1 MKICFASLRK
11 KINYTDVLE
20 YGMDVFYECFRYYKD
35 NNKQHEYSYYNF
47 AWGSKGAERNPDVIK
62 NADVII
68 FPAVQEFIYFANAMH
83 PRDVEKSQV
92 EIRKLYDDLNDKD
105 IILLTQDRGVDEK
118 LVLDYTLEGHVKP
131 KSFKVIDEMDFT
143 MCLQG
148 LKYHFVNTTFRF
160 PCDKDTDFV
169 YWGSD
174 KSKVAGGEKSGDERL
189 NIIKSI
195 SKEKEISSTIIGRW
209 PSGIKIARQWIP
221 MKDTLGFL
229 DRSYST
235 LCFNWIDQTA
245 VTGRYHEA
253 LSCDIVPFVWKDY
266 DSNNILVTDKWQRC
280 FTKDELYDK
289 IREVKKSD
297 KWLYKIKNDFL
308 KRLPTE
314 EEYYKEFEVI
324 LNDRIKR

>member
-20 YGMDVFYECFRYYKD
+20 YGMDVFYECFRHYKD

-47 AWGSKGAERNPDVIK
+47 AFGKGAIRDNVVIK
-62 NADVII
+62 EADVII

-83 PRDVEKSQV
+83 PRDVEKSQSM
-92 EIRKLYDDLNDKD
+92 IRETYEYLNNKD
-105 IILLTQDRGVDEK
+105 IILLTQDRGVDESMVMK
-118 LVLDYTLEGHVKP
+118 YTFEKQVKP

-148 LKYHFVNTTFRF
+148 LKYHFIKNYFRF
-160 PCDKDTDFV
+160 ETDKQTDFV

-174 KSKVAGGEKSGDERL
+174 KSKVAGGEKSGDSRL

-195 SKEKEISSTIIGRW
+195 RKNKEISSTIIGRW
-209 PSGIKIARQWIP
+209 PFEVEKKWIP
-221 MKDTLGFL
+221 LKETLGYL
-229 DRSYST
+229 DKSYST

-253 LSCDIVPFVWKDY
+253 LACDVFPFVWKDY
-266 DSNNILVTDKWQRC
+266 DTNNILVSDKFQRC
-280 FTKDELYDK
+280 FTIDEFYDK
-289 IREVKKSD
+289 IKYIKDGNMLNKIKSD
-297 KWLYKIKNDFL
+297 FID
-308 KRLPTE
+308 RLPSE
-314 EEYYKEFEVI
+314 QEYYKEFEMV
-324 LNDRIKR
+324 LNKCLK

>member
-11 KINYTDVLE
+11 KVNYTDVLE
-20 YGMDVFYECFRYYKD
+20 YGMDVFYESFRYYKD
-35 NNKQHEYSYYNF
+35 NNPQHEYSYYNF
-47 AWGSKGAERNPDVIK
+47 AYGSKGATRDRQVIK
-62 NADVII
+62 EADVIV

-92 EIRKLYDDLNDKD
+92 EIRKLYDDLNNKD

-148 LKYHFVNTTFRF
+148 LKYHFINTTFRF

-174 KSKVAGGEKSGDERL
+174 KSKTINGKNSGDERT
-189 NIIKSI
+189 NIIKDI
-195 SKEKEISSTIIGRW
+195 SREPEITSAIIGRW
-209 PSGIKIARQWIP
+209 PKTIKIVRNW
-221 MKDTLGFL
+221 MTLGDTLGYL
-229 DRSYST
+229 DRSLST

-253 LSCDIVPFVWKDY
+253 LACNIVPFVWKDY
-266 DSNNILVTDKWQRC
+266 DTNNILITDEWQRC
-280 FTKDELYDK
+280 FTKDDFYDK
-289 IREVKKSD
+289 IREIRKSD
-297 KWLYKIKNDFL
+297 ERLIKIKKDFVD
-308 KRLPTE
+308 RLPSE
-314 EEYYKEFEVI
+314 LEYYKEFEKV
-324 LNDRIKR
+324 LNDRIKG